1 MVNELPQ
8 KILDDN
14 AKLKVYQENR
24 DHKRD
29 KEKKEREEMKAHKA
43 GGYMSMKTKS
53 MKETH

>member
-1 MVNELPQ
+1 MWDQQLRTETPNEFVIPAGHAARHGKELPQ

-29 KEKKEREEMKAHKA
+29 KAKKD
-43 GGYMSMKTKS
+43 
-53 MKETH
+53 